1 MRFHERR
8 LLGETGIHRSVA
20 WKGRAMDRL
29 EAMSIVL
36 AVAEAGSL
44 SAAAR
49 RLNTPPATASRK
61 ITELEEHLR
70 AKLFDRSARRLAL
83 TDSGLSYVAALKR
96 ILGDL
101 SEADR
106 AAAGE
111 YTKPT
116 GELIV
121 TAPVD
126 LGRLY
131 LIPILAEFLRA
142 YPDIHIRLVLVDR
155 ILSLPEDHVH
165 VALRVGT
172 LPDSQLIA
180 LRLGAIRRV
189 VCTSPA
195 YLEARGMP
203 RTPDD
208 LAAHDCIIFDPGFSD
223 EGFRGPHLWKFVRE
237 GAEVAITVQPRLV
250 VSNLEAACDAARAG
264 IGLTHAFFYSV
275 GAAVEAGTLTTV
287 LDEFELPPRP
297 VSFVHAAGRFMRS
310 EERRVGKE

>member
-1 MRFHERR
+1 
-8 LLGETGIHRSVA
+8 
-20 WKGRAMDRL
+20 MDRL

-49 RLNTPPATASRK
+49 RLGTPPATASRK

-70 AKLFDRSARRLAL
+70 AKLFDRSARKLTL

-126 LGRLY
+126 LGRLH

-142 YPDIHIRLVLVDR
+142 YPDIDIRLVLVDR
-155 ILSLPEDHVH
+155 ILSLPEDHVD

-172 LPDSQLIA
+172 LPDSRLVA
-180 LRLGAIRRV
+180 LRLGTIRRV
-189 VCTSPA
+189 LCASPA
-195 YLEARGMP
+195 YLEARGTP

-208 LAAHDCIIFDPGFSD
+208 LAAHDCIIFDPGFRYEIL
-223 EGFRGPHLWKFVRE
+223 EGFLGPDVWKFVRD

-250 VSNLEAACDAARAG
+250 VSNLEAAYDAARAG
-264 IGLTHAFFYSV
+264 IGLTRAFSYHV

-287 LDEFELPPRP
+287 LDEFQLPTRP
-297 VSFVHAAGRFMRS
+297 VSFVYAAGRFLPIKLRAFLDFAAP
-310 EERRVGKE
+310 RLRARLA

>member
-1 MRFHERR
+1 MCFHDSG
-8 LLGETGIHRSVA
+8 LLGETGIHRSVPR
-20 WKGRAMDRL
+20 KGRAMDRL

-36 AVAEAGSL
+36 AVAEADSL

-61 ITELEEHLR
+61 ITELEAHLS
-70 AKLFDRSARRLAL
+70 AKLFDRSARKLTL

-96 ILGDL
+96 ILADL

-121 TAPVD
+121 TAPVG
-126 LGRLY
+126 LGRLH

-142 YPDIHIRLVLVDR
+142 YPDIDIRLVLVDR
-155 ILSLPEDHVH
+155 ILSLPEDHVD

-172 LPDSQLIA
+172 LPDSRLVAQ
-180 LRLGAIRRV
+180 RLGTVRRV
-189 VCTSPA
+189 VCASPA
-195 YLEARGMP
+195 YLEARGTP

-208 LAAHDCIIFDPGFSD
+208 LAGHDFIVYDGFLGSD
-223 EGFRGPHLWKFVRE
+223 VWKFVRD

-250 VSNLEAACDAARAG
+250 VNNLDGACDAARAG
-264 IGLTHAFFYSV
+264 IGLTRAFSHFV
-275 GAAVEAGTLTTV
+275 RAAVEGGTLTTV
-287 LDEFELPPRP
+287 LDEFQLPIP
-297 VSFVHAAGRFMRS
+297 VSFVYAAGRFLPIKLRAFLDFA
-310 EERRVGKE
+310 

>member
-1 MRFHERR
+1 
-8 LLGETGIHRSVA
+8 
-20 WKGRAMDRL
+20 MDRL
-29 EAMSIVL
+29 EAISIVL

-70 AKLFDRSARRLAL
+70 AKLFDRSGRKLTL

-96 ILGDL
+96 ILADL

-121 TAPVD
+121 TAPVG
-126 LGRLY
+126 LGRLH

-142 YPDIHIRLVLVDR
+142 YPDIDIRLVLVDR
-155 ILSLPEDHVH
+155 ILSLSEDHFD
-165 VALRVGT
+165 VALRIGT
-172 LPDSQLIA
+172 LPDSRLIA
-180 LRLGAIRRV
+180 LRLATIRTV
-189 VCTSPA
+189 VCASPA
-195 YLEARGMP
+195 YLEARGTP

-208 LAAHDCIIFDPGFSD
+208 LAAHDCIIY
-223 EGFRGPHLWKFVRE
+223 EGFIGPYVWKFVRD
-237 GAEVAITVQPRLV
+237 GAEVAIMVRPRLV
-250 VSNLEAACDAARAG
+250 VSNPEAAFDAVRAG
-264 IGLTHAFFYSV
+264 IGLGRGASYYV
-275 GAAVEAGTLTTV
+275 GAAIEAGTLTTV
-287 LDEFELPPRP
+287 LDEFHLPTRP
-297 VSFVHAAGRFMRS
+297 VSFVYPAGRFLPIKLRAFLDFAAPRLKARLS
-310 EERRVGKE
+310 

>member
-1 MRFHERR
+1 
-8 LLGETGIHRSVA
+8 
-20 WKGRAMDRL
+20 MDRL

-36 AVAEAGSL
+36 AVADAGSL

-70 AKLFDRSARRLAL
+70 AKLFDRSTRKLTL

-96 ILGDL
+96 ILADL

-121 TAPVD
+121 TAPVG
-126 LGRLY
+126 LGRLH

-142 YPDIHIRLVLVDR
+142 YPDIDIRLVLVDR
-155 ILSLPEDHVH
+155 ILSLPEDHFD
-165 VALRVGT
+165 VALRIGT
-172 LPDSQLIA
+172 LPDSRLIA
-180 LRLGAIRRV
+180 LRLATIRTV
-189 VCTSPA
+189 VCASPA
-195 YLEARGMP
+195 YLEARGTP

-208 LAAHDCIIFDPGFSD
+208 LAAHDCIIYEGFS
-223 EGFRGPHLWKFVRE
+223 GPYVWKFVRD

-250 VSNLEAACDAARAG
+250 VSNLEATYDAARAG
-264 IGLTHAFFYSV
+264 IGLSRAFSYHV
-275 GAAVEAGTLTTV
+275 GGAVEAGTLTTV
-287 LDEFELPPRP
+287 LDEFELPTEP
-297 VSFVHAAGRFMRS
+297 VSIVYAAGRFLPIKLRAFLDFAAP
-310 EERRVGKE
+310 RLKVRLA

>member
-1 MRFHERR
+1 MHFHERR
-8 LLGETGIHRSVA
+8 LLGETGIHRSVPR
-20 WKGRAMDRL
+20 KGRAMDRL

-61 ITELEEHLR
+61 ITELEEQLR
-70 AKLFDRSARRLAL
+70 AKLFDRSARKLML

-96 ILGDL
+96 ILADL

-106 AAAGE
+106 TAAGE

-121 TAPVD
+121 TAPV
-126 LGRLY
+126 LGRLH

-142 YPDIHIRLVLVDR
+142 YPDIDIRLVLVDR
-155 ILSLPEDHVH
+155 ILSLPEDHVD
-165 VALRVGT
+165 VALRFGT
-172 LPDSQLIA
+172 LPDSRLIA
-180 LRLGAIRRV
+180 LRLGTIRTV
-189 VCTSPA
+189 VCASPA
-195 YLEARGMP
+195 YLEARGTP

-208 LAAHDCIIFDPGFSD
+208 LAAHDCIIH
-223 EGFRGPHLWKFVRE
+223 EGFDVWKFVRD

-250 VSNLEAACDAARAG
+250 VSNLEAACDAARAS
-264 IGLTHAFFYSV
+264 IGLARTFSYCV

-287 LDEFELPPRP
+287 LDEFQPPTRP
-297 VSFVHAAGRFMRS
+297 VSLVYAAGRFLPIKLRAFLDFAAP
-310 EERRVGKE
+310 RLKARLA

>member
-1 MRFHERR
+1 
-8 LLGETGIHRSVA
+8 
-20 WKGRAMDRL
+20 MDRL

-36 AVAEAGSL
+36 AVADAGSL

-70 AKLFDRSARRLAL
+70 AKLFDRSARKLTL

-96 ILGDL
+96 ILADL

-121 TAPVD
+121 TAPVG
-126 LGRLY
+126 LGRLH

-142 YPDIHIRLVLVDR
+142 YPDIDIRLVLVDR
-155 ILSLPEDHVH
+155 ILSLPEDHFD
-165 VALRVGT
+165 VALRIGT
-172 LPDSQLIA
+172 LPDSRLIA
-180 LRLGAIRRV
+180 LRLATIRTV
-189 VCTSPA
+189 VCASPA
-195 YLEARGMP
+195 YLEARGTP

-208 LAAHDCIIFDPGFSD
+208 LATHDCIIHEAFIGL
-223 EGFRGPHLWKFVRE
+223 HVWKFVRD
-237 GAEVAITVQPRLV
+237 GAEVAITVRPRLV
-250 VSNLEAACDAARAG
+250 VSNPEAAFDAARAG
-264 IGLTHAFFYSV
+264 IGLGRGPSFYI
-275 GAAVEAGTLTTV
+275 GAAIEAGTLTTV
-287 LDEFELPPRP
+287 LDEFHLPTLP
-297 VSFVHAAGRFMRS
+297 VSFVYAAGRFLPIKLRAFLDFTAP
-310 EERRVGKE
+310 RLRARLG

>member
-1 MRFHERR
+1 MP
-8 LLGETGIHRSVA
+8 

-70 AKLFDRSARRLAL
+70 AKLFDRSARKLML
-83 TDSGLSYVAALKR
+83 TDSGLSYVAALRR
-96 ILGDL
+96 ILADL

-121 TAPVD
+121 TAPVS
-126 LGRLY
+126 LGRLH

-142 YPDIHIRLVLVDR
+142 YPDIDIRLVLVDR
-155 ILSLPEDHVH
+155 ILSLPEDHVD

-172 LPDSQLIA
+172 LPDSRLIA
-180 LRLGAIRRV
+180 LRLGTIRRV
-189 VCTSPA
+189 VCASPA
-195 YLEARGMP
+195 YLEARGTP

-208 LAAHDCIIFDPGFSD
+208 LAAHDCIIY
-223 EGFRGPHLWKFVRE
+223 EGSLGPEVWKFLRD

-250 VSNLEAACDAARAG
+250 VSNLEAACDAVRAG
-264 IGLTHAFFYSV
+264 IGLTRALSSHV
-275 GAAVEAGTLTTV
+275 GAVVGAGTLTTV
-287 LDEFELPPRP
+287 LDEFEPPARP
-297 VSFVHAAGRFMRS
+297 VSFVYAAGRFLPIKLRAFLDFATP
-310 EERRVGKE
+310 RLRARLA